1 SAFVRP
7 DDVCPACESV
17 RAPGQVQAPGR
28 ARAPC
33 HACAPGHA
41 RASCHVTRAPDAQE
55 PLVTSDPRHAGETRP
70 FMTRWAPFRALQH
83 ADPHP
88 TPCPG
93 PSFSQDKC
101 ADLLSTTVSLSLIG
115 LVLVAAVIQRVAGL
129 GLGMI
134 FAPYAVVLI
143 GAHEGIMLANF
154 LGTLMPVLLLPR
166 IWSQIEWHK
175 VWWLSLPAVAV
186 MPAAAWVSSIS
197 PPGPLYIVVALLV
210 LASLV

>member
-1 SAFVRP
+1 MTVNTFVSGPYRTPESIRRRRHGARGCEGPWESARTRGPGWLLGGGPLETVRRRAPGARSAAGPRRPPGGPLRTAGWARPERREACVTGSLSTPDKHPFSSAFVRP

-93 PSFSQDKC
+93 PAFSKDK
-101 ADLLSTTVSLSLIG
+101 
-115 LVLVAAVIQRVAGL
+115 
-129 GLGMI
+129 
-134 FAPYAVVLI
+134 
-143 GAHEGIMLANF
+143 
-154 LGTLMPVLLLPR
+154 
-166 IWSQIEWHK
+166 
-175 VWWLSLPAVAV
+175 
-186 MPAAAWVSSIS
+186 
-197 PPGPLYIVVALLV
+197 
-210 LASLV
+210 